1 MDFIANRPIF
11 PRNSYLIINGVKL
24 DDHNN
29 DGLKFDV
36 DVKTG
41 EEGKVGD
48 LLIPIITLI
57 ILSIL
62 GMMYTGGFFGGDANL
77 NFVKAFG
84 NCNSPLALA
93 MGGFGAI
100 LVTFLLYIPRKVMK
114 FKEFMGQ
121 IYEGF
126 QLMIPAITILV
137 LAWTISGVCRD
148 LLNTGKFISELV
160 KHGNFPMWLIPAII
174 FIVAAFLSFSMGT
187 AWGTFGILVPIVILI
202 CQPSLSTT
210 PDLMTISLAATL
222 GGSVFG
228 DHCSPISDTTILSS
242 TGADC
247 DHMEHV
253 TTQIPYA
260 LTVAFAC
267 VVGYL
272 VGGWQGY
279 NMFVTLATG
288 FGTLLISLVVLNIIY
303 KNKFDKAN

>member
-1 MDFIANRPIF
+1 MLFR
-11 PRNSYLIINGVKL
+11 S
-24 DDHNN
+24 
-29 DGLKFDV
+29 
-36 DVKTG
+36 
-41 EEGKVGD
+41 
-48 LLIPIITLI
+48 
-57 ILSIL
+57 
-62 GMMYTGGFFGGDANL
+62 
-77 NFVKAFG
+77 
-84 NCNSPLALA
+84 
-93 MGGFGAI
+93 
-100 LVTFLLYIPRKVMK
+100 
-114 FKEFMGQ
+114 
-121 IYEGF
+121 
-126 QLMIPAITILV
+126 
-137 LAWTISGVCRD
+137 
-148 LLNTGKFISELV
+148 
-160 KHGNFPMWLIPAII
+160 
-174 FIVAAFLSFSMGT
+174 
-187 AWGTFGILVPIVILI
+187 WGTFGILVPIVILI